1 MWQHSVG
8 FEAFARWFGHGGGQM
23 GRATGP
29 VISRRLAAVAGL
41 VLSLLVAACESRENT
56 PDWDTPG
63 SEASAAESPPQTTAE
78 TSTAET
84 STAPTPPRQT
94 EPLAAL
100 SPAPSGEGMRFAAYN
115 VLNWL
120 VMDRY
125 IDRKLERST
134 PKPEEEKAAVIR
146 LLAAHSPDV
155 IGLCE
160 IGTAADL
167 EEIRERLK
175 NAGLDLPHSHYTAGT
190 DSVRRLG
197 LLSKFPVI
205 ATSKPADRE
214 FRLNGQTYGIGRGI
228 LDATIEAR
236 GKSYRFLGVHL
247 KSKRPIPEA
256 DQEEIRVNEARLLRR
271 HVDAILAKDPDARLI
286 VYGDFND
293 TRPTRTIKT
302 ITGTYNSP
310 GYLTALPAKDSRGN
324 AWTHHWVPHD
334 IYSRID
340 FVTVTKPLRSELDFQ
355 NSYIIDDPGWENAS
369 DHRAILAIFR

>member
-1 MWQHSVG
+1 M
-8 FEAFARWFGHGGGQM
+8 A
-23 GRATGP
+23 
-29 VISRRLAAVAGL
+29 
-41 VLSLLVAACESRENT
+41 LSLFVAACDSRENT

-63 SEASAAESPPQTTAE
+63 SEAPAAESSSQPTAE
-78 TSTAET
+78 TSTPPA
-84 STAPTPPRQT
+84 APRKT
-94 EPLAAL
+94 EPPAARP
-100 SPAPSGEGMRFAAYN
+100 PAPSGEGMRFAAYN
-115 VLNWL
+115 VRNWL

-125 IDRKLERST
+125 IDRKLQRST
-134 PKPEEEKAAVIR
+134 HKPEEEKAAVVR

-175 NAGLDLPHSHYTAGT
+175 KAGLDLPHSHYTAGT

-197 LLSKFPVI
+197 LLSRFPI
-205 ATSKPADRE
+205 ASTSKPADSE

-228 LDATIEAR
+228 LDATVEAR

-271 HVDAILAKDPDARLI
+271 HVDAILEKDPEARLI

-302 ITGTYNSP
+302 VTGTYNSP
-310 GYLTALPAKDSRGN
+310 GYLTALPAKDSRGD
-324 AWTHHWVPHD
+324 AWTHHWAPHD

-340 FVTVTKPLRSELDFQ
+340 FVTVTRPLRSELDFQ
-355 NSYIIDDPGWENAS
+355 NSYIIDDPGWETGS

>member
-1 MWQHSVG
+1 MFSSFHRFAG
-8 FEAFARWFGHGGGQM
+8 FSARC
-23 GRATGP
+23 
-29 VISRRLAAVAGL
+29 RLAHICGFALAF
-41 VLSLLVAACESRENT
+41 LLAACDSPSE
-56 PDWDTPG
+56 TPG
-63 SEASAAESPPQTTAE
+63 WDKPGAESSAAESPAE
-78 TSTAET
+78 TVAEISTPA
-84 STAPTPPRQT
+84 TAPRNTQQPATPRP
-94 EPLAAL
+94 AL
-100 SPAPSGEGMRFAAYN
+100 TGEGMRFAAYN
-115 VLNWL
+115 VRNWL

-125 IDRKLERST
+125 TDRKLQRST

-146 LLAAHSPDV
+146 LLSAHSPDV

-175 NAGLDLPHSHYTAGT
+175 NAGLDLPHSHYNAGT

-197 LLSKFPVI
+197 LLSKFPIVS
-205 ATSKPADRE
+205 TSKPADSE

-228 LDATIEAR
+228 LDATVESG

-247 KSKRPIPEA
+247 KSKRPIAEA

-310 GYLTALPAKDSRGN
+310 GYLTALPAKDARGH

-340 FVTVTKPLRSELDFQ
+340 FVTVTRPLRSELDFQ
-355 NSYIIDDPGWENAS
+355 NSYIIDDPGWETAS

>member
-1 MWQHSVG
+1 M
-8 FEAFARWFGHGGGQM
+8 
-23 GRATGP
+23 
-29 VISRRLAAVAGL
+29 
-41 VLSLLVAACESRENT
+41 
-56 PDWDTPG
+56 
-63 SEASAAESPPQTTAE
+63 
-78 TSTAET
+78 
-84 STAPTPPRQT
+84 
-94 EPLAAL
+94 
-100 SPAPSGEGMRFAAYN
+100 PAPSGEGMRFAAYN
-115 VLNWL
+115 VENWL

-125 IDRKLERST
+125 IDRKLQRST
-134 PKPEEEKAAVIR
+134 PKPEEEKAAVVR

-175 NAGLDLPHSHYTAGT
+175 KAGLDLPHSHYTAGT

-197 LLSKFPVI
+197 LLSRFPI
-205 ATSKPADRE
+205 TSTAKPADSE

-228 LDATIEAR
+228 LDATVEAR

-256 DQEEIRVNEARLLRR
+256 DQEELRVNEARLLRR
-271 HVDAILAKDPDARLI
+271 HVDAILSKDPEARLI

-310 GYLTALPAKDSRGN
+310 GYLTALPAKDSQGD

-340 FVTVTKPLRSELDFQ
+340 FVTVTHPLRSELDFQ
-355 NSYIIDDPGWENAS
+355 NSYIIDDSGWETAS

>member
-1 MWQHSVG
+1 MRPG
-8 FEAFARWFGHGGGQM
+8 FHFIAEHL
-23 GRATGP
+23 TP
-29 VISRRLAAVAGL
+29 RRLLAGL
-41 VLSLLVAACESRENT
+41 GFSFVFLLAACDSGKET

-63 SEASAAESPPQTTAE
+63 DEPPVAEATAEISSPPATPKAAQDPAVR
-78 TSTAET
+78 
-84 STAPTPPRQT
+84 APV
-94 EPLAAL
+94 
-100 SPAPSGEGMRFAAYN
+100 PSGEGMRFAAYN
-115 VLNWL
+115 VRNWL

-125 IDRKLERST
+125 IDRKLQRST
-134 PKPEEEKAAVIR
+134 HKPEEEKAAVVR

-160 IGTAADL
+160 VGTAADL

-175 NAGLDLPHSHYTAGT
+175 KTGIDLPHTHYTAGS

-197 LLSKFPVI
+197 LLSRFPI
-205 ATSKPADRE
+205 ASTSKPADSE

-228 LDATIEAR
+228 LDATVKAR

-247 KSKRPIPEA
+247 KSKRPVPEV

-271 HVDAILAKDPDARLI
+271 HVDAILAEDPDARLI

-310 GYLTALPAKDSRGN
+310 GYLTALPAKDSRGH
-324 AWTHHWVPHD
+324 AWTHHWAPHD

-340 FVTVTKPLRSELDFQ
+340 FVTVSRPLRSELDFQ
-355 NSYIIDDPGWENAS
+355 NSYVIDDPGWETAS